1 MKKFL
6 LPIALAAG
14 LALAAPAGAVDIPLY
29 PTGPAQDA
37 AFLRFADG
45 LDEALRVTASDSAS
59 ALELDAQRRVSD
71 YQMVPGGT
79 ELSGTLTAGGE
90 HAPVSLTLAPGEFVT
105 VVGVRDQGGLAPLL
119 LRETPE
125 DFSAVK
131 ASVAFYNRNARCQPA
146 SVRVAGRQVDLFQDV
161 AAGGQARRQVNPVAL
176 RVQLLC
182 AGQPAGGPL
191 DLGVLEAGERY
202 TLFLVPGDPAH
213 RFFHVKDAVAH

>member
-6 LPIALAAG
+6 LP
-14 LALAAPAGAVDIPLY
+14 LALTFGLTLAVPAGAVDIPLY

-45 LDEALRVTASDSAS
+45 LDQALKVTASDSAS

-79 ELSGTLTAGGE
+79 ELRGTLTVGDE
-90 HAPVSLTLAPGEFVT
+90 QAPIKLKLEPGEFVT
-105 VVGVRDQGGLAPLL
+105 VIGVRDQGRLVPLL

-131 ASVAFYNRNARCQPA
+131 ASVAFYNRDTQCQPA
-146 SVRVAGRQVDLFQDV
+146 DVRVAGRTVDLFQGV
-161 AAGGQARRQVNPVAL
+161 AADGHARRQVNPVGL

-182 AGQPAGGPL
+182 AGQPAGDPL

-202 TLFLVPGDPAH
+202 TLLLVSGDAAP
-213 RFFHVKDAVAH
+213 RFFYVKDAVAN